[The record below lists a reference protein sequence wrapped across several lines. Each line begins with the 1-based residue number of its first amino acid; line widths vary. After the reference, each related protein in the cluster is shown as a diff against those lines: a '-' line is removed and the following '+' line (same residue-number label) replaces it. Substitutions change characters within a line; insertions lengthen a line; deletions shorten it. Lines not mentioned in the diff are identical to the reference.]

1 MITKKLTGVLFASTL
16 ILGLVFSNSAS
27 AAFEPCTGT
36 GFNIADNVTP
46 NIGCTVLSPYSGS
59 GSGQNDSPQP
69 GFVNTAGF
77 FGITDWLFDGKY
89 DNINSTSGT
98 DTSTLFNFTG
108 GSQSGTFTKASDAIL
123 SDIMLIFKD
132 GADTNLV
139 GYKID
144 PSVSGGVY
152 TSPFEE
158 PPFNFS
164 GTGPRDIS
172 HISVYYRRGQNGG
185 GGGGGSVP
193 EPGMIA
199 LLGTGLLG
207 FGLTHLRKRKK
218 A

>member
-36 GFNIADNVTP
+36 GFDISDNVTP
-46 NIGCTVLSPYSGS
+46 NKGCTVLSPYNGNK
-59 GSGQNDSPQP
+59 NDSLAL
-69 GFVNTAGF
+69 VNTAGF

-89 DNINSTSGT
+89 EIINSTSGT
-98 DTSTLFNFTG
+98 DGSSLFNFTG
-108 GSQSGTFTKASDAIL
+108 GSQSGTFTKAFDAIL
-123 SDIMLIFKD
+123 SDVMLIFKD
-132 GADTNLV
+132 GGDTNLV
-139 GYKID
+139 GYLID
-144 PSVSGGVY
+144 TLKPIGGVY

-158 PPFNFS
+158 PPFNFP